1 MDDDDNEMF
10 GFYDWLTDKGYESYG
25 CNYYP
30 NGVMVE
36 EGPEM
41 ESTSTIK
48 GPLKL
53 EAMHPPYVCRCL

>member
-25 CNYYP
+25 CNYQIF

-36 EGPEM
+36 EGQYEM
-41 ESTSTIK
+41 ESIND
-48 GPLKL
+48 
-53 EAMHPPYVCRCL
+53 

>member
-25 CNYYP
+25 CNYQIS

-36 EGPEM
+36 EGQYEM
-41 ESTSTIK
+41 ESIND
-48 GPLKL
+48 
-53 EAMHPPYVCRCL
+53 